1 MEKNKK
7 LIVKSNSLLQHPLY
21 KTSIELKIF
30 SRIVLAIR
38 EAPERDTFTFSV
50 SSLLNDFGCNE
61 DDYDRL
67 KKVAKNMSGKTIDIN
82 QSSSDDICD
91 IVVIFRRIT
100 VSKKGLITFK
110 IEDDIKPFIID
121 LTNNFTQYYF
131 ENIAKLKSSFS
142 IRMYEFLKQYESIGN
157 RKVTITALRHF
168 LNISDEKYP
177 LYADLK
183 KKAIFVSQKELKEK
197 TDLSFEFEEIKLG
210 RKVHEINFIIGEGL
224 KKPITIQRIP
234 TLTDT
239 EIAITLNPIYDLIKK
254 LIPNIADSKLR
265 EILTTYEMA
274 QVFNAV
280 AIVEKYK
287 TKDTDADLAGLFVS
301 ALKQGWNN
309 QSTPQPAKQQSSP
322 ATPTAQPLQTEVTA
336 PPRADN
342 SAVLVTFLE
351 LPEPEQQQLI
361 TEFLQSSHVNEFVVD
376 KWNSCKKHRENPLD
390 KPLIKGVFIK
400 FLLEK

>member
-1 MEKNKK
+1 MNQE

-21 KTSIELKIF
+21 KKSVELKLF
-30 SRIVLAIR
+30 SRIILSIR
-38 EAPERDTFTFSV
+38 NHPNDNIFSFNV
-50 SSLLNDFGCNE
+50 KDLLEFFDGGADNYTE
-61 DDYDRL
+61 L
-67 KKVAKNMSGKTIDIN
+67 KKIAKSMFRVVDLNPAEKGFHLSTIFTDIFTHEEG
-82 QSSSDDICD
+82 I
-91 IVVIFRRIT
+91 
-100 VSKKGLITFK
+100 ITFEINK
-110 IEDDIKPFIID
+110 NIKPYLLD

-142 IRMYEFLKQYESIGN
+142 IRMYELLKQYESVGSRRVSIQYL
-157 RKVTITALRHF
+157 KDF
-168 LNISDEKYP
+168 LSIESSKFTKYN
-177 LYADLK
+177 DFK
-183 KKAIFVSQKELKEK
+183 RFVILVAQKELEDK
-197 TDLSFEFEEIKLG
+197 TDIYFSFNEIKQG
-210 RKVHEINFIIGEGL
+210 RKIAEIVFTIYSNNTVTPNS
-224 KKPITIQRIP
+224 KK
-234 TLTDT
+234 LNNLGHKKEDS
-239 EIAITLNPIYDLIKK
+239 TLNPIYDLIKK

-309 QSTPQPAKQQSSP
+309 QSTSQPAKQQSSP
-322 ATPTAQPLQTEVTA
+322 TTPTAQPLQTEVTA